1 MVVHH
6 FRRTVVQMA
15 CCNMY
20 IGPGAVEAIEKAHE
34 DSKHFAKHDICPG
47 LFRVDRSCQSFKKNA
62 FPTECLGSPWSQIE
76 LLTLYIVVVTVETA
90 C

>member
-1 MVVHH
+1 MSMVVHH
-6 FRRTVVQMA
+6 FRRTVVQVA

-47 LFRVDRSCQSFKKNA
+47 LFRV
-62 FPTECLGSPWSQIE
+62 ECLGSPWSQIE